1 MTCQTTHRPNHCLR
15 KNCQIV
21 LHKVTQGLLNFAS
34 TFFLVWF
41 NSNCLQISEN
51 IIAKYQYFAVLGSM
65 TSTAIHKIMDN
76 NLLFFGQFSCHKV
89 SLLYLKMPIT
99 RLETYSLDFVSRLST
114 TSMLS
119 RLDFLLAVTNL
130 HQILVRFEILIKLKI
145 KNKEAGIIYEGRLS
159 WIHFIVTYCHFASQ
173 WVKNQRIFHSK
184 SLIRV
189 DVFLDDVITCQ
200 TGFREHIRFR
210 LRRFICQWP
219 KKIF

>member
-1 MTCQTTHRPNHCLR
+1 
-15 KNCQIV
+15 
-21 LHKVTQGLLNFAS
+21 
-34 TFFLVWF
+34 
-41 NSNCLQISEN
+41 
-51 IIAKYQYFAVLGSM
+51 
-65 TSTAIHKIMDN
+65 MDN
-76 NLLFFGQFSCHKV
+76 NLLFSGQWLCGSVGRAVASDTRGLWFESKSSAKIISQLSDTLWQFSCHKV

-173 WVKNQRIFHSK
+173 WVKIREFSIPSHSFE
-184 SLIRV
+184 LMY
-189 DVFLDDVITCQ
+189 FLMTS
-200 TGFREHIRFR
+200 
-210 LRRFICQWP
+210 
-219 KKIF
+219 

>member
-159 WIHFIVTYCHFASQ
+159 
-173 WVKNQRIFHSK
+173 
-184 SLIRV
+184 
-189 DVFLDDVITCQ
+189 
-200 TGFREHIRFR
+200 
-210 LRRFICQWP
+210 
-219 KKIF
+219 

>member
-173 WVKNQRIFHSK
+173 WVKNQIIFHSK
-184 SLIRV
+184 SLIRA

>member
-76 NLLFFGQFSCHKV
+76 NLLFLGSGCVAQLV
-89 SLLYLKMPIT
+89 ERLLPIPGVCGSNPVIGKNYHT
-99 RLETYSLDFVSRLST
+99 ANFPLS
-114 TSMLS
+114 
-119 RLDFLLAVTNL
+119 FF
-130 HQILVRFEILIKLKI
+130 H
-145 KNKEAGIIYEGRLS
+145 
-159 WIHFIVTYCHFASQ
+159 
-173 WVKNQRIFHSK
+173 RI
-184 SLIRV
+184 
-189 DVFLDDVITCQ
+189 
-200 TGFREHIRFR
+200 
-210 LRRFICQWP
+210 
-219 KKIF
+219 